1 MAQVVRMIPPP
12 APGCQGQP
20 MMAVLINDN
29 HPSEGQG
36 AITTAARHHEPTS
49 RREAQVV
56 G

>member
-1 MAQVVRMIPPP
+1 
-12 APGCQGQP
+12 
-20 MMAVLINDN
+20 MMTVIINDY

-36 AITTAARHHEPTS
+36 AIIITAARYNEPTS